1 MSEAK
6 RPDDVDRFVGQQIR
20 EARRSKRMTQE
31 QVGKALGLTFQQVQ
45 KYEKGVNRIGASRLF
60 QISKILNVPV
70 QFFYDDFGQEDEVL
84 ASGFAEDAVEDNSAS
99 EFMELLST
107 PEGVQLCKS
116 FSQIQDVTV
125 RRRLLDLIKALA
137 ESGKL

>member
-45 KYEKGVNRIGASRLF
+45 KYEKGVNRVSAGRLLRFSELFECPVEYFFPVSSELSSDKDASDPEAEVAEL
-60 QISKILNVPV
+60 QEKI
-70 QFFYDDFGQEDEVL
+70 
-84 ASGFAEDAVEDNSAS
+84 
-99 EFMELLST
+99 
-107 PEGVQLCKS
+107 K
-116 FSQIQDVTV
+116 SQITQIKDIDDL
-125 RRRLLDLIKALA
+125 RAIKRLMRLA
-137 ESGKL
+137 IA